1 MFPTDQTWLTTA
13 EAADYARA
21 GNPSTVRGWVAKGLL
36 RPDGRV
42 GMRGSWLFRRETL
55 DEFLKRGLA
64 LLPSPT
70 VDTATVAGQL
80 PETDRLS

>member
-1 MFPTDQTWLTTA
+1 MQSTHGNWLTTE

-21 GNPSTVRGWVAKGLL
+21 SNPSTIRSWVAKGLL

-42 GMRGSWLFRRETL
+42 GMGGSWLFRRETL

-64 LLPSPT
+64 LLPAA
-70 VDTATVAGQL
+70 VDLPAGPVAQA
-80 PETDRLS
+80 PDSDRHS